1 MNICIPTAGPS
12 GLNDT
17 VYGHFGSAPYLT
29 IIDTDSEA
37 ISVIDNS
44 NKEHGHG
51 NCAPSAELV
60 ERGVHAVACGGMGRR
75 ALARLNE
82 AGIRVFLSGAATPAE
97 AVQEIVTGSAQEC
110 GAEHACAGHQG
121 AGGHDHHHD
130 DGHQCH

>member
-29 IIDTDSEA
+29 IIDTDTEA
-37 ISVIDNS
+37 ITVIDNS

-51 NCAPSAELV
+51 NCAPAADLV

-82 AGIRVFLSGAATPAE
+82 AGIRVFLSGAATPAQ
-97 AVQEIVTGSAQEC
+97 AVQEIVTGGAQEC
-110 GAEHACAGHQG
+110 GVEHACAGHHG
-121 AGGHDHHHD
+121 AGGHDHDDDHD
-130 DGHQCH
+130 HQCH

>member
-29 IIDTDSEA
+29 IIDTDTEE

-75 ALARLNE
+75 ALDRLNE
-82 AGIRVFLSGAATPAE
+82 AGIRVFLSGATTPAE
-97 AVQEIVTGSAQEC
+97 AVEEILTGRAREC
-110 GAEHACAGHQG
+110 GAEHACAGHHDPD
-121 AGGHDHHHD
+121 GHDHHHEH
-130 DGHQCH
+130 GHGCH

>member
-17 VYGHFGSAPYLT
+17 LYGHFGSAPYFT
-29 IIDTDSEA
+29 IIDTDTEA
-37 ISVIDNS
+37 ISVVDNS

-60 ERGVHAVACGGMGRR
+60 QRGVHAVACGGMGRR

-97 AVQEIVTGSAQEC
+97 AVQEIVTWNVQEC
-110 GAEHACAGHQG
+110 SAEQACAGH
-121 AGGHDHHHD
+121 HRH
-130 DGHQCH
+130 

>member
-29 IIDTDSEA
+29 IIDTDTEA

-51 NCAPSAELV
+51 SCAPAAELV
-60 ERGVHAVACGGMGRR
+60 ERGVDAVACGGMGRR

-82 AGIRVFLSGAATPAE
+82 AGIRVFISGAATPAE
-97 AVQEIVTGSAQEC
+97 AMQQILTGNAEEC
-110 GAEHACAGHQG
+110 GAEQACAGH
-121 AGGHDHHHD
+121 HDH
-130 DGHQCH
+130 GHQCH

>member
-1 MNICIPTAGPS
+1 MNICIPTAGHS

-29 IIDTDSEA
+29 IIDTESEA

-51 NCAPSAELV
+51 NCAPAAELV
-60 ERGVHAVACGGMGRR
+60 GRGVHAVACGGMGRR

-110 GAEHACAGHQG
+110 GIEHACAGHHG
-121 AGGHDHHHD
+121 SDDHHDH
-130 DGHQCH
+130 GHQCH